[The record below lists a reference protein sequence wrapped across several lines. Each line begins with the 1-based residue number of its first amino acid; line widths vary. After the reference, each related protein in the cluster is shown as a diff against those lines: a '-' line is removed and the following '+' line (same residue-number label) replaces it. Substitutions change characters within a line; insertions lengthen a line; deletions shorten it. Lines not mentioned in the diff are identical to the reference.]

1 MGRWSDLLNQ
11 IVEGT
16 AECPPYVA
24 TLGLST
30 LKRWKPGRVWCDWRV
45 DPAMFQDQN
54 AVFGGFIAALADE
67 VLGFATMSVL
77 EDREVFTT
85 ADLRVSFFRPVRKGV
100 LRVEGTVASRGRNS
114 AHVEAVFTRQDGKVA
129 AKATAEEVIR
139 QVESV

>member
-16 AECPPYVA
+16 AEYPPYVA

-67 VLGFATMSVL
+67 VLGFTTMSVL

-85 ADLRVSFFRPVRKGV
+85 ADLRVFFFRQVKEGV
-100 LRVEGTVASRGRNS
+100 LRMEGTVESRGRNS
-114 AHVEAVFTRQDGKVA
+114 AHVQAVFIRHDGKVA

-139 QVESV
+139 QIESV